1 MRAWTAG
8 QRERIRRE
16 TAMKLRRTRYQYG
29 QTGDRTEGFG
39 PQFAFAA
46 ATLTA
51 FTVWTGCVATL
62 PQGFAAPIVT
72 SLFLAFGAVFAVV
85 AWRCR
90 KDDPTNVTYTD
101 VAGALTLIGLCL
113 SATIEPDALLRLVQ
127 GGGEE
132 H

>member
-1 MRAWTAG
+1 
-8 QRERIRRE
+8 
-16 TAMKLRRTRYQYG
+16 MKLRRTRYQYG
-29 QTGDRTEGFG
+29 RMGDRTEGFG

-46 ATLTA
+46 ATLTG
-51 FTVWTGCVATL
+51 FTVWAGCAATL
-62 PQGFAAPIVT
+62 PHGFGAPIVT
-72 SLFLAFGAVFAVV
+72 TVFFVLGAIFAIV

-90 KDDPTNVTYTD
+90 KDDPTNITYTD

-113 SATIEPDALLRLVQ
+113 SATIEPDPLLRLVQ

>member
-1 MRAWTAG
+1 
-8 QRERIRRE
+8 
-16 TAMKLRRTRYQYG
+16 MKLRRTRYQYG
-29 QTGDRTEGFG
+29 QGQAGDTTDGYG

-46 ATLTA
+46 ATLTG
-51 FTVWTGCVATL
+51 FTVWTGCVMTL
-62 PQGFAAPIVT
+62 PHGFAAPIVT
-72 SLFLAFGAVFAVV
+72 TVFLALAVVFALV

-113 SATIEPDALLRLVQ
+113 SATIEPDPLLRLVQ
-127 GGGEE
+127 GAGDE